1 MPSPAERD
9 LSIDSPMTHL
19 DPQLASVTRTSTD
32 VHPRLARL
40 RRLAWLLDASIPI
53 GRYRI
58 GLDPLLG
65 LVPGFGDAIGAG
77 MSIIILY
84 DAARLG
90 TPVHVLVRMVGNV
103 LLELVVGAIPVLGDL
118 FDFAWRANERNLR
131 LVERHYDPSR
141 DERPARRIATAL
153 AVAAALLFSG
163 VVTLCVLVLHAL
175 WQLVW
180 SVPAPGT

>member
-1 MPSPAERD
+1 MPPF
-9 LSIDSPMTHL
+9 
-19 DPQLASVTRTSTD
+19 DPPLASVTRSATE
-32 VHPRLARL
+32 VHPRLTRL
-40 RRLAWLLDASIPI
+40 RRLAWLLDGSIPL

-103 LLELVVGAIPVLGDL
+103 LLELVIGAVPILGDL
-118 FDFAWRANERNLR
+118 FDFVWRANERNLR
-131 LVERHYDPSR
+131 LVERHYDPVR
-141 DERPARRIATAL
+141 AERPARRIANTL
-153 AVAAALLFSG
+153 AVVAALLFSG
-163 VVTLCVLVLHAL
+163 VVTLIVFLLHAL
-175 WQLVW
+175 WKLIW
-180 SVPAPGT
+180 NAPVTGA